1 MEVCNLMGWDVESE
15 RWGDPLESTRDPEV
29 KDSKDSMGVTST
41 NMPNTGE
48 RKLKD
53 STSSR

>member
-1 MEVCNLMGWDVESE
+1 MAISSIGSE